1 MTEIDPF
8 AAAGTVV
15 GAFVAG
21 SGIFF
26 WLGRHSEHRR
36 LMRELERKTSDM
48 SALGTKLKEVN
59 EDLDAARS
67 RILEFERNRV
77 PPPPA
82 EQANQ
87 LVQTLLRD
95 EDDVWLSEPIRKPQ
109 GHDDRV
115 PALSAKIISV
125 ANLKGGVGKTTTT
138 ANLAAYFDLHMNQ
151 RVLVIDADYQGS
163 LSTILN
169 RIARTTE
176 PSSTTARWLE
186 GVSSLEEAAKSIDRA
201 GTDLP
206 NTKYLSA
213 FYELSNV
220 ETRLMVQWLL
230 ATMLQENGRVD
241 LRYALSR
248 ILHSPEIQSRFD
260 VILIDCPP
268 RLSTATINALCA
280 STHLLVPTVPDNSSL
295 EAVANFLKMYRRV
308 TARLNHN
315 IQLLGV
321 APTLTLQSKLTPDEV
336 NNLQK
341 LRDRVRLFSGG
352 EPPHVFDC
360 NIPRNLPIARIAGQG
375 IALLRAPAATK
386 KLFKDFGAEV
396 WNRLNPAPAQMVRRV
411 AAE

>member
-8 AAAGTVV
+8 AAAGSVV

-36 LMRELERKTSDM
+36 LERELERKTSDL
-48 SALGTKLKEVN
+48 SALGTKFKEVN
-59 EDLDAARS
+59 EALDAAHFRNLS
-67 RILEFERNRV
+67 FERNRV
-77 PPPPA
+77 PPPPR

-95 EDDVWLSEPIRKPQ
+95 EDDVWLSEPIRKPP
-109 GHDDRV
+109 GHDDRI
-115 PALSAKIISV
+115 PALSTKIISV

-138 ANLAAYFDLHMNQ
+138 ANLAAYFDLHMNK

-163 LSTILN
+163 LSAILN

-176 PSSTTARWLE
+176 PASTTARWLE
-186 GVSSLEEAAKSIDRA
+186 GVSNLEEAAKGIDRA

-206 NTKYLSA
+206 KTKYLSA

-230 ATMLQENGRVD
+230 SAMLQEEGRVD
-241 LRYALSR
+241 LRYAFSR

-315 IQLLGV
+315 IHLLGV

-336 NNLQK
+336 NNLEK

-352 EPPHVFDC
+352 DPPYIFEC
-360 NIPRNLPIARIAGQG
+360 NIPRNLPIARIAGHG

-396 WNRLNPAPAQMVRRV
+396 WSRLGPASVHAIRRV